1 MKAQAGDVFCTYS
14 RQLGE
19 YVACQITKVKEKN
32 QGLLLLLDWHS
43 KEPLTPEQ
51 LPGLR
56 PMVLDYFFWQG
67 RYDHVH
73 VPLDVPG
80 NYRFVGNI
88 PPLIDDDSN
97 SWSGWGITGTMASQL
112 WWNTLPAEQRRAFK
126 AAAGSREE
134 VTVAGIPVKKCLSRL
149 YDTQIPIRRAEELQA
164 LPCLMEL
171 NCTRWYPDLMDYL
184 REDPFLVD
192 LRLENH
198 GQRTLDFRGTSL
210 RKLIVDLT
218 GVEELWLGER
228 MGSLLL
234 LNREPDRC
242 RIHASGEGE
251 GLSIDF
257 KGAVFP
263 HPELPFLSSVSCTGV
278 EELDLR
284 VLREQYPRLRSLR
297 LWGKPGVL
305 KNFGELKR
313 FPELETFT
321 TVDLFGFT
329 GADIPLPEEL
339 PCLTWFWMSSLPED
353 AAKTAKKLYKK
364 REGLNLWITKARKP
378 EWLAENLTNPFR
390 HWDGMEG
397 VPASAAKRAANLYKK
412 LRGTLAKL
420 AGEPPENAMDL
431 AREAVAA
438 YTKPFNR
445 MVFIET
451 EEREDVYAAL
461 CAILDDLPEGA
472 LDREALLDT
481 FEEIRDF

>member
-1 MKAQAGDVFCTYS
+1 MKAKAGDVFCVYS
-14 RQLGE
+14 RRLEG
-19 YVACQITKVKEKN
+19 YAACQITKVKEKN
-32 QGLLLLLDWHS
+32 QGLLLLLDWHG
-43 KEPLTPEQ
+43 KEPLTPAE

-73 VPLDVPG
+73 VPLEVPG
-80 NYRFVGNI
+80 NYLYVGNI
-88 PPLIDDDSN
+88 PPLIEDDSN
-97 SWSGWGITGTMASQL
+97 AYSGWGITGTVASQL
-112 WWNTLPAEQRRAFK
+112 WWDTLPEEKRRAFK

-134 VTVAGIPVKKCLSRL
+134 VTVAGATVKKRLSRL
-149 YDTQIPIRRAEELQA
+149 FDTQVPIRRAEELRA
-164 LPCLMEL
+164 LPCLTEL

-210 RKLIVDLT
+210 RKLIIDLA

-228 MGSLLL
+228 LGALLL

-242 RIHASGEGE
+242 RIHAPGEGE
-251 GLSIDF
+251 LLSLDF
-257 KGAVFP
+257 KGTVFP
-263 HPELPFLSSVSCTGV
+263 HPELPALSALSCTGV
-278 EELDLR
+278 EELDLG
-284 VLREQYPRLRSLR
+284 VLRDWYPRLRSLR

-305 KNFGELKR
+305 RNFGELRR
-313 FPELETFT
+313 FSELETFT

-339 PCLTWFWMSSLPED
+339 PRLTWFWMSSLPED

-364 REGLNLWITKARKP
+364 REGLDLWITKARKP

-397 VPASAAKRAANLYKK
+397 VPVSSARRAANLYKT

-420 AGEPPENAMDL
+420 AADPPADAMDQ
-431 AREAVAA
+431 ARAAVIAF
-438 YTKPFNR
+438 TKPFNR
-445 MVFIET
+445 MGFIET
-451 EEREDVYAAL
+451 EEREDVYTAL
-461 CAILDDLPEGA
+461 CGLLDELPKGA
-472 LDREALLDT
+472 LDREALLDA
-481 FEEIRDF
+481 FEDTRDF

>member
-1 MKAQAGDVFCTYS
+1 M
-14 RQLGE
+14 
-19 YVACQITKVKEKN
+19 
-32 QGLLLLLDWHS
+32 
-43 KEPLTPEQ
+43 
-51 LPGLR
+51 
-56 PMVLDYFFWQG
+56 
-67 RYDHVH
+67 
-73 VPLDVPG
+73 
-80 NYRFVGNI
+80 
-88 PPLIDDDSN
+88 
-97 SWSGWGITGTMASQL
+97 
-112 WWNTLPAEQRRAFK
+112 
-126 AAAGSREE
+126 
-134 VTVAGIPVKKCLSRL
+134 
-149 YDTQIPIRRAEELQA
+149 
-164 LPCLMEL
+164 
-171 NCTRWYPDLMDYL
+171 
-184 REDPFLVD
+184 D

-218 GVEELWLGER
+218 GVEELWLGDRLEA
-228 MGSLLL
+228 LLL

-284 VLREQYPRLRSLR
+284 VLREQYPCLRSLR
-297 LWGKPGVL
+297 LWGKPGYL
-305 KNFGELKR
+305 RNFGELKR

-329 GADIPLPEEL
+329 GADIPKPEEL

-353 AAKTAKKLYKK
+353 AAREAKKLYKK
-364 REGLNLWITKARKP
+364 REGLDLWITKARKP

-397 VPASAAKRAANLYKK
+397 VPASSAKRAANLYKK

-445 MVFIET
+445 MDFIET

-461 CAILDDLPEGA
+461 CAILDDLPEGV